1 MIDQQREPI
10 AQQKEPMTSEAEP
23 RHVHPMV
30 VTGIALLIVG
40 LLSLTDSFVPSEIR
54 LSLLIAAGLMF
65 LVWGVAVRYA
75 GPLIAGGIMTGIGTG
90 VLLAEQVFPGAS
102 QVGVIALAVGIGFL
116 IIYPLSV
123 FFTSRPQRWALIP
136 GGILAMVGAVRLM
149 SGVSLDVFDLILV
162 LLGGYLIWEV
172 YRRPHT

>member
-10 AQQKEPMTSEAEP
+10 VQQEERMTAETEP
-23 RHVHPMV
+23 RHVHPLV

-40 LLSLTDSFVPSEIR
+40 LLSLTESFLPREIR
-54 LSLLIAAGLMF
+54 LSLLIAAGLLF
-65 LVWGVAVRYA
+65 LVWGVVVRYA

-102 QVGVIALAVGIGFL
+102 QAGVIALAIGIGFL
-116 IIYPLSV
+116 IIYPLSA
-123 FFTSRPQRWALIP
+123 FFTSSPQRWALIP
-136 GGILAMVGAVRLM
+136 GGILAVVGAVRLM
-149 SGVSLDVFDLILV
+149 SGVSLDVFDLLLV

-172 YRRPHT
+172 YRRSHT

>member
-10 AQQKEPMTSEAEP
+10 VKQEEPMTAEAEP
-23 RHVHPMV
+23 RHVHPLV
-30 VTGIALLIVG
+30 VTGMALLVVG
-40 LLSLTDSFVPSEIR
+40 LLSLTESFLPREIR
-54 LSLLIAAGLMF
+54 LSLLIAAGLLF
-65 LVWGVAVRYA
+65 LVWGVVVRYA

-102 QVGVIALAVGIGFL
+102 QAGVIALAIGIGFL

-136 GGILAMVGAVRLM
+136 GGILAVIGAVRLM
-149 SGVSLDVFDLILV
+149 SGVSLDVFDLLLV

-172 YRRPHT
+172 YRRSKT

>member
-30 VTGIALLIVG
+30 VTGIALLIIG
-40 LLSLTDSFVPSEIR
+40 LLSLTDSFIPREIR
-54 LSLLIAAGLMF
+54 LSLLIAAGLIF
-65 LVWGVAVRYA
+65 LVWGVVARSA
-75 GPLIAGGIMTGIGTG
+75 GPLIAGGILSGIGTG
-90 VLLAEQVFPGAS
+90 VLLAEQVFPGTS
-102 QVGVIALAVGIGFL
+102 QAGVIALAIGIGFL
-116 IIYPLSV
+116 IIFPLSV

-136 GGILAMVGAVRLM
+136 GGILAVVGAVRLM
-149 SGVSLDVFDLILV
+149 SGVSLDVFDVILV
-162 LLGGYLIWEV
+162 FLGGYLIWEI

>member
-10 AQQKEPMTSEAEP
+10 AQQKEPMTAEAEP
-23 RHVHPMV
+23 HHVHPMV

-40 LLSLTDSFVPSEIR
+40 LISLTESFLPSEIR
-54 LSLLIAAGLMF
+54 LSLLIAAGLIF
-65 LVWGVAVRYA
+65 LAWGVVVRYA

-90 VLLAEQVFPGAS
+90 VLLAEQVFPGTS
-102 QVGVIALAVGIGFL
+102 QAGVIALAIGIGFL

-123 FFTSRPQRWALIP
+123 FFTSSPQRWALIP
-136 GGILAMVGAVRLM
+136 GGILAVVGAERLM
-149 SGVSLDVFDLILV
+149 SGVSLDVFDLLLV

-172 YRRPHT
+172 YRRSRM